1 MRLLSADAI
10 ETASPL
16 QLSARPAHRHFSSTL
31 ERVRQGHLDELT
43 SSPMFYPTGR
53 RRSEKMTTS
62 FNLNGKQITVQAE
75 ADTPLLWVIRD
86 EIGLTGTKFGCG
98 MALCGACTV
107 QLDGAP
113 IRSCQTPVSAAAGK
127 KVATIE
133 SLSKDNS
140 HPLQKAWIAHD
151 VPQCGYCQ
159 SGQLMSAAALLRT
172 NKNPSDADIE
182 NAMSGNIC
190 RCGTY
195 NRIRAAIK
203 SAAAEMR
210 KA

>member
-1 MRLLSADAI
+1 
-10 ETASPL
+10 
-16 QLSARPAHRHFSSTL
+16 
-31 ERVRQGHLDELT
+31 
-43 SSPMFYPTGR
+43 
-53 RRSEKMTTS
+53 MTTS
-62 FNLNGKQITVQAE
+62 FNLNGKQVTVKAE
-75 ADTPLLWVIRD
+75 PDTPLLWVIRD

-140 HPLQKAWIAHD
+140 HPLKKAWIAHD

-210 KA
+210 KT